1 MKRALVLLALLL
13 SVTGSTA
20 APAGAAGTTSTA
32 KERLQAIELSI
43 VARLNATRA
52 ARGLRPLALSVDL
65 QSAALAHS
73 RSMLDNGYF
82 EHESRDGSPFSLR
95 LRRFYSPAGFRSW
108 SVGENLL
115 YTTGDPNAAK
125 VVKAWL
131 ASPPH
136 RDNLLSPQWREVG
149 VGAVHAGSAGGAF
162 GGSNTVVVTM
172 DFGARTG
179 TA

>member
-13 SVTGSTA
+13 SVAGSTA
-20 APAGAAGTTSTA
+20 APASAASTA
-32 KERLQAIELSI
+32 KERLPSVEQSI
-43 VARLNATRA
+43 LTRLNATRA
-52 ARGLRPLALSVDL
+52 SHGLRPLTLSGDL

-73 RSMLDNGYF
+73 RSMLDNGFF
-82 EHESRDGSPFSLR
+82 EHESRNGSPFSLR
-95 LRRFYSPAGFRSW
+95 LKRYYGAAGVQSW

-115 YTTGDPNAAK
+115 YTTGDASATM

-136 RDNLLSPQWREVG
+136 RDNLLSPLWREVG
-149 VGAVHAGSAGGAF
+149 IGALHADSAGGTF

-172 DFGARTG
+172 DFGVRTG
-179 TA
+179 GTQRL